1 MVSFVAVVVVT
12 AVAVVVDAAAA
23 AAAVVVV
30 AADTKHNR
38 SHNHDGDQF
47 CGSKHHLG
55 WKADVSRGRRLAYGR
70 TKDDETENHV
80 GRDFEYGKQ
89 IW

>member
-1 MVSFVAVVVVT
+1 MIVVVVVVVT
-12 AVAVVVDAAAA
+12 VVVAVAVVT
-23 AAAVVVV
+23 V

-38 SHNHDGDQF
+38 SHNHDGYQF

-80 GRDFEYGKQ
+80 GREFEYGQQ